1 MIADKLLNAHLEQVK
16 SAVLSFAPAAQVGFA
31 AACISRQREVFVRAA
46 ATAEGLDN
54 SQRALDGV
62 LDQLWLAAANDRI
75 ADLRNAEPLATALA
89 PEDFEAVN
97 GPTAVVFTS
106 VNAIRDF
113 ISAALDG
120 ETSYAHFMAARNI
133 DLVEVLADEIE
144 ADCDPLM
151 RAEMDRQVADL
162 STLQPGA
169 GPQAIETL
177 KARNAGVS
185 LYGNFWFEPP
195 G

>member
-31 AACISRQREVFVRAA
+31 AACVSRQREVFVRAA
-46 ATAEGLDN
+46 QTSGELND

-62 LDQLWLAAANDRI
+62 LDQLWLAAANDRV
-75 ADLRNAEPLATALA
+75 ADLRNAEPLAAALA
-89 PEDFEAVN
+89 PEDFEPVD

-106 VNAIRDF
+106 ANAIRDF

-120 ETSYAHFMAARNI
+120 EASYAHFMAARNI
-133 DLVEVLADEIE
+133 ELVEVLADEIPG
-144 ADCDPLM
+144 DCDPLM

-162 STLQPGA
+162 STLQAGA
-169 GPQAIETL
+169 GSRAIETL
-177 KARNAGVS
+177 KARNTGVS
-185 LYGNFWFEPP
+185 LYGNFWFDST